1 MRESLLIAFSAVM
14 LWGGCASRKQPLLEP
29 VKETPPVQ
37 TVQPAP
43 PAQPEPAEQMD
54 DNNQQY
60 VGSRGVVNDV
70 WGWRVQ
76 IFASGTLENARK
88 VAEEAR
94 WRFGDQQVYL
104 AEVYPYYKVQVGNNL
119 TRQDAERLRK
129 RAQKLGYEGVFI
141 VEVNLAE

>member
-1 MRESLLIAFSAVM
+1 MRGNILIALAAVL
-14 LWGGCASRKQPLLEP
+14 LWGGCSSRKQPLPEP
-29 VKETPPVQ
+29 VKETPS
-37 TVQPAP
+37 TEAAQPAP
-43 PAQPEPAEQMD
+43 AAQAE
-54 DNNQQY
+54 NINQQY
-60 VGSRGVVNDV
+60 VGSRGVVKDV

-104 AEVYPYYKVQVGNNL
+104 AEAYPYYKVQVGNNL
-119 TRQDAERLRK
+119 TRQDAERLRI
-129 RAQKLGYEGVFI
+129 RAQKLGYQGVFI

>member
-1 MRESLLIAFSAVM
+1 MRGSLLIALSAVM
-14 LWGGCASRKQPLLEP
+14 LWGGCASREQPLPEP

-37 TVQPAP
+37 TVQPTP
-43 PAQPEPAEQMD
+43 SAQPEPAEQSD
-54 DNNQQY
+54 EISQQY

-94 WRFGDQQVYL
+94 WRFGDQQIYL

-119 TRQDAERLRK
+119 TKDDAERLKK
-129 RAQKLGYEGVFI
+129 RAKNLGYQGVFI